1 MKKILVWTLLSSF
14 FFLFSCTPAEKS
26 DTSFAG
32 PGVYG
37 YLPDFVSD
45 DAPATKAKFPA
56 AEMNLRFEVGDKIN
70 IWSEVGT
77 LLVYKVTVTDGKSAT
92 FDGGGFTLTEGMTYY
107 SSFPLIANVRDDFSA
122 ISHSYEG
129 QVQTADG
136 VADHV
141 AEYTYVRSEATCEN
155 GATHFSYSHMSS
167 WIRFYLT
174 LPKANMTITEL
185 TLTADSPVF
194 ALNGT
199 VDITAGTFTPG
210 EMSNTMTLKLDN
222 VQVTD
227 GELNAYMA
235 VNPFAAFN
243 AVVRIKDAEG
253 KSYVSAALPQ
263 NALAVGYFRTIRT
276 SLAEEIPTGQWK
288 KVTATE
294 DLTSGKYVIVYPGAD
309 SYKIFSFEKS
319 MANAQSAAATV
330 ADMHTFAEV
339 VPMRGQL
346 FETCVNGNYMTID
359 VPEDPATIEIVEAD
373 EAQVAIEATT
383 LQGETANGTALL
395 KSSAKNLGFANVVVS
410 LGADGAATIKGMV
423 KAADFKD
430 ICTFLRGHELKV
442 TFADVMDF
450 AASEV
455 GMSDASKEDAL
466 KAFEGLCK
474 VAKTVMAEHN
484 YLDLMDIDR
493 NTRLMDVFANHYE
506 FFADASLGYD
516 SDKAY
521 GWLNPVGFYVE
532 NDGFSAHI
540 PMPSSEWFDRFAESL
555 ATGSRESFVAY
566 WKQFDIDHPE
576 YSAYFNHNAFFGRIA
591 EKMISDNNVTV
602 DQYNRIAAINWTKI
616 GQKYQTYCD
625 DICANDPLAN
635 VYVYKKVE

>member
-1 MKKILVWTLLSSF
+1 MV
-14 FFLFSCTPAEKS
+14 A
-26 DTSFAG
+26 
-32 PGVYG
+32 
-37 YLPDFVSD
+37 D
-45 DAPATKAKFPA
+45 DVPATKATFSTDMKFG
-56 AEMNLRFEVGDKIN
+56 FEIGDKIN
-70 IWSEVGT
+70 IWSGVGT
-77 LLVYKVTVTDGKSAT
+77 LLVYAVTELTDGGGAV

-107 SSFPLIANVRDDFSA
+107 SSFPLIANPRDDFKA
-122 ISHSYEG
+122 LAFSYEG
-129 QVQTADG
+129 QTQTANSD
-136 VADHV
+136 ANHV
-141 AEYTYVRSEATCEN
+141 AEYSYVRAEAKCTN
-155 GATHFSYSHMSS
+155 GSTHFVYKQMGR
-167 WIRFYLT
+167 WIRFFLT
-174 LPKANMTITEL
+174 LPKQSMTVTEL
-185 TLTADSPVF
+185 TITADSPVF
-194 ALNGT
+194 ALDGK
-199 VDITAGTFTPG
+199 VDVTTGTFNKGT
-210 EMSNTMTLKLDN
+210 MSDTMTLKFDN
-222 VQVTD
+222 VELTD
-227 GELNAYMA
+227 GQLNAYMA
-235 VNPFAAFN
+235 CSTYPACDV
-243 AVVRIKDAEG
+243 VVRVKDAEG
-253 KSYVSAALPQ
+253 NTYVSAAVHQ
-263 NALAVGYFRTIRT
+263 NDASNPGNFRTITT

-288 KVTATE
+288 KVTSTE

-395 KSSAKNLGFANVVVS
+395 KSSTKNLGFANVVVS

-455 GMSDASKEDAL
+455 GMSDTSKEDAL

-474 VAKTVMAEHN
+474 VAKSVMAEHN

-493 NTRLMDVFANHYE
+493 NTRVMDVFANHYE

-540 PMPSSEWFDRFAESL
+540 PMPSSEWFDRFAASL